1 MKMFSPRHAWT
12 VGLWLMLS
20 GPWLLAQPSGPRVT
34 EIEIR
39 HVGPPSVSDSLIR
52 ANIRTRVGDEF
63 RPLSTEDDIE
73 KLYATGFFRDIR
85 VYEEPGPEGL
95 KLIYYVE
102 GHPTITEIRFT
113 GNEKY
118 SDKKLMETIS
128 SEVGEPLNE
137 PRLYADTRAI
147 QERYRK
153 AGYPRTTVE
162 YEAPVIDEQTG
173 RGTVTFVIRESPK
186 VKIEVIEFEGNEVFS
201 DKRLRKVIDT
211 KRRWFLSWLTGSGL
225 LKEDQLETDKALLQ
239 EFYSSEGYI
248 DFEVRDVRIDYMS
261 EKKVVIRFQVF
272 EGGQYQVG
280 SVKFEGNRLFSE
292 QEIREGYASEGRRW
306 RIEMVEGEIFTP
318 QNLRR
323 DVTRIE
329 DFYGSRGYITDP
341 VNPTR
346 SGSFRVRAVRHPN
359 VAQGTMDLVYEITE
373 GERSYIERIEIEGN
387 YKTKDRVIR
396 RELAVSPGE
405 PFDMVRVKLS
415 RGRLEQMQYF
425 STVETPA
432 EPTEAQYLKD
442 LVITVEEQNTGN
454 VTMGA
459 GFSSVDSLVG
469 FVEYSQGNFDLF
481 EPPYFSGGGQKF
493 RMRATVGT
501 RRQEYRVTFREPWFL
516 RRRLALDVDLYHEE
530 NNFVSRNNLYD
541 ESITGARIGLLRA
554 LTSRI
559 TGGVSYTIENVGIV
573 DVDDSAS
580 DIIKA
585 EEGYRLVSKVGLSLS
600 HNTLNNALMP
610 TRGQWT
616 ELTTELAGG
625 PFGADTDFY
634 RIELKSARYFPGPF
648 EGHILEIVGRIGV
661 VEEYGDSD
669 RVPLF
674 DRYFLG
680 GAYTMRG
687 FRFRDVGPK
696 DSNGEPIGGGTY
708 WLGSVEYSVPL
719 IDRLRFAMFYDI
731 GNVFAESY
739 ELNSEYNDN
748 WGVGFRLNLPIG
760 PIRLDYGIPITT
772 DEFNDSSGRF
782 QFTAGY
788 NRNF

>member
-1 MKMFSPRHAWT
+1 
-12 VGLWLMLS
+12 
-20 GPWLLAQPSGPRVT
+20 
-34 EIEIR
+34 
-39 HVGPPSVSDSLIR
+39 
-52 ANIRTRVGDEF
+52 
-63 RPLSTEDDIE
+63 
-73 KLYATGFFRDIR
+73 
-85 VYEEPGPEGL
+85 
-95 KLIYYVE
+95 
-102 GHPTITEIRFT
+102 
-113 GNEKY
+113 
-118 SDKKLMETIS
+118 
-128 SEVGEPLNE
+128 
-137 PRLYADTRAI
+137 
-147 QERYRK
+147 
-153 AGYPRTTVE
+153 
-162 YEAPVIDEQTG
+162 
-173 RGTVTFVIRESPK
+173 
-186 VKIEVIEFEGNEVFS
+186 
-201 DKRLRKVIDT
+201 
-211 KRRWFLSWLTGSGL
+211 
-225 LKEDQLETDKALLQ
+225 
-239 EFYSSEGYI
+239 
-248 DFEVRDVRIDYMS
+248 
-261 EKKVVIRFQVF
+261 
-272 EGGQYQVG
+272 
-280 SVKFEGNRLFSE
+280 
-292 QEIREGYASEGRRW
+292 
-306 RIEMVEGEIFTP
+306 
-318 QNLRR
+318 
-323 DVTRIE
+323 
-329 DFYGSRGYITDP
+329 
-341 VNPTR
+341 
-346 SGSFRVRAVRHPN
+346 
-359 VAQGTMDLVYEITE
+359 
-373 GERSYIERIEIEGN
+373 
-387 YKTKDRVIR
+387 
-396 RELAVSPGE
+396 
-405 PFDMVRVKLS
+405 
-415 RGRLEQMQYF
+415 
-425 STVETPA
+425 
-432 EPTEAQYLKD
+432 
-442 LVITVEEQNTGN
+442 
-454 VTMGA
+454 
-459 GFSSVDSLVG
+459 VDSLVG

-493 RMRATVGT
+493 RLRATVGT
-501 RRQEYRVTFREPWFL
+501 RRQEYRLTFREPWFL

-573 DVDDSAS
+573 DVDESAS

-634 RIELKSARYFPGPF
+634 RLELKSARYFPGPF
-648 EGHILEIVGRIGV
+648 EGHVLEIVGRIGV

-708 WLGSVEYSVPL
+708 WLGSLEYSVPL
-719 IDRLRFAMFYDI
+719 IERLRFAMFYDI

-748 WGVGFRLNLPIG
+748 WGIGFRLNLPIG